1 MAISIFLSRPNCGGK
16 QRMVRPIEISNENS
30 VIASAKT
37 IAPRRLL
44 LTSSKGLLEILDKPE
59 AELFIV
65 ISL

>member
-1 MAISIFLSRPNCGGK
+1 
-16 QRMVRPIEISNENS
+16 MVRPIEISNENS

-37 IAPRRLL
+37 IAARRLL